1 MAEHGMFPPASL
13 QSNDAPKVFSL
24 TLTTA
29 YKRDQ
34 FLPSGQHKE
43 MEFFITEWRWEQR
56 VWRKI
61 KNEPWAP
68 QAKMKLRYTRK
79 PVSSSAKLQL
89 SGLVAAAEMLW
100 VLWTACSMQLL
111 FFSGVRRFT
120 QWSVNVFQSVLNV
133 WVSCVSPLRDI
144 LRPVFLKISG
154 SSAGNAWKRLKDVQ
168 LSEPNTDRV
177 CQCDSI
183 WMLKINTS
191 QNSRRKKT
199 ICYKRRV
206 RMETVA
212 HRDAENREFGN
223 LPQESSSR

>member
-1 MAEHGMFPPASL
+1 MAEHGIFPPASL

-68 QAKMKLRYTRK
+68 QTKMKLRYTRK
-79 PVSSSAKLQL
+79 RWAVLQNYSCL
-89 SGLVAAAEMLW
+89 ASWQQQRYCGFYAENS
-100 VLWTACSMQLL
+100 VQLL
-111 FFSGVRRFT
+111 FFSGVWRFT
-120 QWSVNVFQSVLNV
+120 QWRVNVFQSVLDV

-144 LRPVFLKISG
+144 LRLVFLKISG
-154 SSAGNAWKRLKDVQ
+154 SSTGNAWKRLKGVQ
-168 LSEPNTDRV
+168 LSEPNTDHV

-183 WMLKINTS
+183 WMLKINMS
-191 QNSRRKKT
+191 QNSKRKK
-199 ICYKRRV
+199 
-206 RMETVA
+206 
-212 HRDAENREFGN
+212 N
-223 LPQESSSR
+223 LL